1 VTDPHEADEPA
12 AGPTASFGFNLAK
25 IPDHGEDSDPI
36 LRDGPD
42 LGIAGVFD
50 GMGGAG
56 GTVYAT
62 DDGSRSG
69 AYIASRIARDVVET
83 RLLALL
89 APERP
94 MPGEATARELHDAVE
109 TALQE
114 KLQQLKAPASGLRS
128 RLLRALPTTM
138 AVGVLQ
144 RRQPGT
150 AEWICHVL
158 WAGDSRVY
166 AFTPGGMHQL
176 SIDDLRD
183 PGDAMGNLQ
192 HDSVISNAISA
203 DTDFTINHRRVAL
216 EAPFFIV
223 SATDGCFG
231 YLRSPMHFE
240 EIVLRS
246 LVSAATEEDWSA
258 ALQAEIAAVTGDDAA
273 MATIAVGADL
283 SILRR
288 LFGPRLAEIG
298 ADYTAPMDEL
308 LSEVMQAERTLLDA
322 QRRRDSDTAARWRRY
337 KAGYEQ
343 YLRQG
348 TESES
353 AIADDVPQRRIWNP
367 AKPIATG
374 TAIAS
379 DETSITAAATR
390 EETVR

>member
-1 VTDPHEADEPA
+1 VTDSEPIAEPA
-12 AGPTASFGFNLAK
+12 VGPTVSFGFNLAK

-42 LGIAGVFD
+42 LGLAGVFD

-69 AYIASRIARDVVET
+69 AYIASRIARDVVEE
-83 RLLALL
+83 RLMALL

-94 MPGEATARELHDAVE
+94 MPGEATAVELHDAVE
-109 TALQE
+109 SALQQ
-114 KLQQLKAPASGLRS
+114 KLKDLKAPASGLRS

-144 RRQPGT
+144 RREPET
-150 AEWICHVL
+150 ADWICHVL

-166 AFTPGGMHQL
+166 AFTPAGMHQL

-183 PGDAMGNLQ
+183 QGDAMENLQ

-203 DTDFTINHRRVAL
+203 DTDFAINHRRVAL
-216 EAPFFIV
+216 EAPFFIL

-246 LVSAATEEDWSA
+246 LASATTEEEWST
-258 ALQAEIAAVTGDDAA
+258 ALQAEISAVTGDDAA

-283 SILRR
+283 PTLRR
-288 LFGPRLAEIG
+288 LYAPRLVELG

-308 LSEVMQAERTLLDA
+308 LEEVGRAEQALLDA
-322 QRRRDSDTAARWRRY
+322 QRRRDADTAARWRRY
-337 KAGYEQ
+337 RSGYEQ

-348 TESES
+348 TDAESE
-353 AIADDVPQRRIWNP
+353 AADDLPQRRIWNP
-367 AKPIATG
+367 AKPIATR
-374 TAIAS
+374 AIELAAS
-379 DETSITAAATR
+379 DE
-390 EETVR
+390 ETGR